1 MIDFIRKGKSTSD
14 ATATANDIINP
25 KTAYVNNEKITGS
38 IQTEMLQTSLSL
50 ANETLA
56 LQATNNYVLDYD
68 TENNIVASA
77 TTNNNITAFDVKTET
92 TNKTIQVSE
101 AFGGYSYLKAL
112 TFVKEINSNEIQA
125 LCLIA
130 DSNNNCRIGLLCL
143 DDSLN
148 VTENTIVSTSV
159 NLKYTTSCSIIYN
172 FAKDVYTIITDYGRY
187 DRILKVT
194 LCKILNGNISIIL
207 KYDILY
213 ENENIEN
220 IYCRYVHGSWS
231 PNGEHLSLMLEFPM
245 GPYNQ
250 RRYGFTIS
258 NFNSGLTS
266 VSNFLVGNEYRNSS
280 ISKYKRTFLNDDYII
295 CGNIVYKFNTNSLE
309 QYKTI
314 NLSEITSRNIYDYD
328 IVLNGRFYLYFAI
341 NTTSIYVYSFDDAM
355 NFTYIKTIPFTV
367 IAADMYY
374 NRTLAEAKFYK
385 ENGVKYSEDNVVK
398 ILYTTSESP
407 DFASLE
413 RNTVKYYNTTDATN
427 TSSSNLLEGKI
438 AYGQNGKIVGT
449 MPNNGALNYN
459 ATTSQQIIPAGYTSG
474 GTIEASP
481 VTQTDYDAMLGNCID
496 VVGDTIVTNN
506 LAYIESSGSQHIN
519 TNIVPNNNTLIEL
532 SIKKS
537 GNVIDWE
544 RICGIKDVFEIMR
557 DDTANFMLKINNTEL
572 SSSISI
578 SNTKFSKLRFGKGN
592 VYLDDEL
599 LYNYSQTFSTS
610 SMFYLFFAN
619 GADRH
624 GSFQLEYCKIYQND
638 DLVRD
643 FVPMLDS
650 NNEICL
656 YDKVSETY
664 FYNQGSGSFTSG
676 QRLVSEDLNDY
687 INKIETEKEEKI
699 TPDNIKKDV
708 QIFDITGTYEG
719 SGVTPDTTISNG
731 DYGLE
736 TATSGEG
743 DNDIGY
749 KFFTNANTQS
759 KLYETGSIVEVHIT
773 NELLAQVLGITA
785 DKLKSGEVIC
795 GIEGTYSGEA
805 NNVVEE
811 E

>member
-367 IAADMYY
+367 TAADMYY

-398 ILYTTSESP
+398 ILYTTSESL

-413 RNTVKYYNTTDATN
+413 RNTVKYYNTSDAAN

-449 MPNNGALNYN
+449 MPNNGALNYVP
-459 ATTSQQIIPAGYTSG
+459 TDSQQIIPAGYTSG
-474 GTIEASP
+474 GTIGVSP
-481 VTQTDYDAMLGNCID
+481 VYEACI
-496 VVGDTIVTNN
+496 N
-506 LAYIESSGSQHIN
+506 LANEILGVEELWRNYIKDSLIHQYDVEYNLQKYGNSSYNLVDMIGSDNLIANGSGYSHVDDLFLKLTTSGYLSTVNSFNLNNCTIEFVGG
-519 TNIVPNNNTLIEL
+519 NIVNCQSNNFLI
-532 SIKKS
+532 SY
-537 GNVIDWE
+537 GNYAT
-544 RICGIKDVFEIMR
+544 GIGVS
-557 DDTANFMLKINNTEL
+557 NY
-572 SSSISI
+572 SI
-578 SNTKFSKLRFGKGN
+578 SNKTIGAHGWGGRTSFSLDGSKIFTLSMTKSGSAYKFYVNGDLLLSETHNINTINSTLNLGNEPNGKNTRIAMDIASIRVYDKALSSNEIAQNYENDKLRF
-592 VYLDDEL
+592 
-599 LYNYSQTFSTS
+599 
-610 SMFYLFFAN
+610 
-619 GADRH
+619 
-624 GSFQLEYCKIYQND
+624 
-638 DLVRD
+638 
-643 FVPMLDS
+643 
-650 NNEICL
+650 
-656 YDKVSETY
+656 
-664 FYNQGSGSFTSG
+664 
-676 QRLVSEDLNDY
+676 
-687 INKIETEKEEKI
+687 
-699 TPDNIKKDV
+699 NI
-708 QIFDITGTYEG
+708 
-719 SGVTPDTTISNG
+719 
-731 DYGLE
+731 
-736 TATSGEG
+736 
-743 DNDIGY
+743 
-749 KFFTNANTQS
+749 
-759 KLYETGSIVEVHIT
+759 
-773 NELLAQVLGITA
+773 
-785 DKLKSGEVIC
+785 
-795 GIEGTYSGEA
+795 
-805 NNVVEE
+805 EE